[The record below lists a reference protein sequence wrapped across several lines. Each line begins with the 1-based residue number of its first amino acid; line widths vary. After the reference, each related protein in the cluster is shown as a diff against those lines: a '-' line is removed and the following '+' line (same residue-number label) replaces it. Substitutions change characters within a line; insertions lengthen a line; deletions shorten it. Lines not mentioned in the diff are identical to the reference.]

1 MSRPD
6 SAIPVL
12 TDRVPAARA
21 ARFVPVA
28 GMPGAAVPAA
38 TTPVAGSSRL
48 LESLRAL
55 LRPRDG
61 ASCCP

>member
-6 SAIPVL
+6 NAIPVL

-28 GMPGAAVPAA
+28 GAPSAAAA
-38 TTPVAGSSRL
+38 TAAPPAGSSRL